1 MLTRRQFIIGAL
13 GTALTPL
20 SFYEKAFS
28 HYENFGEALI
38 IPPPNPTR
46 ILNVASEY
54 DLEFCLGD
62 VHEEPPSMTWGE
74 YLQRYCPST
83 KGEDEWR
90 EDWGDIDFEA
100 EVDQWRVADSWCMH
114 DSPAAKAYHELGAL
128 LPDLSRA
135 EDDLRGELLF
145 YDCPNP
151 LSNHRAVNAS
161 SELSISLL
169 QVELNRLNSGLLI
182 RVV

>member
-1 MLTRRQFIIGAL
+1 MLTRRQFVIGAI
-13 GTALTPL
+13 GTAFTPL
-20 SFYEKAFS
+20 SLYEKAFS

-62 VHEEPPSMTWGE
+62 VHEAPPSMTWGE

-90 EDWGDIDFEA
+90 ENWGDIDFEA
-100 EVDQWRVADSWCMH
+100 EVDYFRVADSWCMH
-114 DSPAAKAYHELGAL
+114 DSPAAKAYRELGAL

>member
-1 MLTRRQFIIGAL
+1 MLTRRQFIIGAI
-13 GTALTPL
+13 GTTVSPL

-28 HYENFGEALI
+28 HYENFGEALLV
-38 IPPPNPTR
+38 PPPNPTR
-46 ILNVASEY
+46 VLNVASEY

-62 VHEEPPSMTWGE
+62 VHEEPPSMTWRE
-74 YLQRYCPST
+74 YLRRYWE
-83 KGEDEWR
+83 GNEDEWR

-151 LSNHRAVNAS
+151 LSNFVAVNAS

>member
-1 MLTRRQFIIGAL
+1 
-13 GTALTPL
+13 
-20 SFYEKAFS
+20 
-28 HYENFGEALI
+28 
-38 IPPPNPTR
+38 
-46 ILNVASEY
+46 
-54 DLEFCLGD
+54 
-62 VHEEPPSMTWGE
+62 MTWGE

-90 EDWGDIDFEA
+90 ENWGDIDFEA
-100 EVDQWRVADSWCMH
+100 EVDWFRVADSWCMH
-114 DSPAAKAYHELGAL
+114 DSPSAKAYRELGAL

-151 LSNHRAVNAS
+151 LSNFVAVNAS

>member
-1 MLTRRQFIIGAL
+1 MLTRRQFIIGAI
-13 GTALTPL
+13 GTAVSPL

-46 ILNVASEY
+46 ILNVSHEY

-62 VHEEPPSMTWGE
+62 VHEEPPSMTWRE
-74 YLQRYCPST
+74 YLQRYCQST

-90 EDWGDIDFEA
+90 ENWGDIDFEA
-100 EVDQWRVADSWCMH
+100 EVDQRQVTDSWCMH
-114 DSPAAKAYHELGAL
+114 DSPAAKAYLELDAL

-145 YDCPNP
+145 YDCPSP
-151 LSNHRAVNAS
+151 ISSFRAVNAS

-169 QVELNRLNSGLLI
+169 QVELNRLNSGLII

>member
-1 MLTRRQFIIGAL
+1 MLTRRQFIIGAI
-13 GTALTPL
+13 GTAFTPL

-62 VHEEPPSMTWGE
+62 VHEEPPSMTWRE
-74 YLQRYCPST
+74 YLRRYWE
-83 KGEDEWR
+83 GNEDEWR

-145 YDCPNP
+145 YDCPNR
-151 LSNHRAVNAS
+151 LSNFRAVNAS

>member
-1 MLTRRQFIIGAL
+1 MLTRRQFVIGAI
-13 GTALTPL
+13 GTAFTPL

-62 VHEEPPSMTWGE
+62 VHEAPPSMTWGE

-90 EDWGDIDFEA
+90 ENWGDIDFEA
-100 EVDQWRVADSWCMH
+100 EVDYFRVADSWCMH
-114 DSPAAKAYHELGAL
+114 DSPAAKAYRELGAL

>member
-1 MLTRRQFIIGAL
+1 MLTRRQFIIGAI
-13 GTALTPL
+13 GTAFTPL

-62 VHEEPPSMTWGE
+62 VHEEPPSMTWRE
-74 YLQRYCPST
+74 YLRRYWE
-83 KGEDEWR
+83 GNEDEWR

-145 YDCPNP
+145 YDCPSP
-151 LSNHRAVNAS
+151 LSSFRAVNAS

-169 QVELNRLNSGLLI
+169 QVELNRLSSGLLI